1 MSANEQDATPT
12 QPEPADGG
20 PRTEPAK
27 PVTVAAATP
36 FKRMPRIPK
45 RRRGWDSFSV
55 PLPLQFAIAVLIGIL
70 VATAIAAAYVR
81 WSARSTAWAG

>member
-12 QPEPADGG
+12 QPEPAEDG

-27 PVTVAAATP
+27 PVSVAAATP
-36 FKRMPRIPK
+36 FKRMPRVPQ

-55 PLPLQFAIAVLIGIL
+55 PLPLQFAIAVIIGGALIP
-70 VATAIAAAYVR
+70 AIVR
-81 WSARSTAWAG
+81 